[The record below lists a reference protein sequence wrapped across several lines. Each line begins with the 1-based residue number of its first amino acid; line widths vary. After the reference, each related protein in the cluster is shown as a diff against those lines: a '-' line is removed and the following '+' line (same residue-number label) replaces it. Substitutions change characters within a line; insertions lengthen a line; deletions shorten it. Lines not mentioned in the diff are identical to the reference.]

1 MRGFLLCLFAAVLAL
16 FAGCSGDDDN
26 GSSTTTV
33 HSTDA
38 SSGGTTVPGTPT
50 PEEQELSDRTFVST
64 EVTGHDL
71 VRGTKVTL
79 VFPNPAELTA
89 DAGCNSLGGAFTIE
103 GGDLVVSGMRATL
116 KGCSTELQAQDE
128 WLSQFLQSKP
138 KIGLSGN
145 TLTLTGADATITL
158 SDK

>member
-1 MRGFLLCLFAAVLAL
+1 EPCAFRTSTFSRMRGFLLCLFAAVLAL

-26 GSSTTTV
+26 SSSTTTV

-79 VFPNPAELTA
+79 VFPNPADSPA
-89 DAGCNSLGGAFTIE
+89 D
-103 GGDLVVSGMRATL
+103 
-116 KGCSTELQAQDE
+116 
-128 WLSQFLQSKP
+128 
-138 KIGLSGN
+138 
-145 TLTLTGADATITL
+145 TGRRC
-158 SDK
+158 

>member
-1 MRGFLLCLFAAVLAL
+1 M
-16 FAGCSGDDDN
+16 
-26 GSSTTTV
+26 
-33 HSTDA
+33 
-38 SSGGTTVPGTPT
+38 P
-50 PEEQELSDRTFVST
+50 
-64 EVTGHDL
+64 
-71 VRGTKVTL
+71 
-79 VFPNPAELTA
+79 
-89 DAGCNSLGGAFTIE
+89 
-103 GGDLVVSGMRATL
+103 TL